1 MLASMVDEAKDK
13 FYTLSEKIK
22 AAEKRMAEIAV
33 LKTHIINYS
42 KTREVYAGY
51 RKAGYSKKYLA
62 EHESDIILHKA
73 AKKAFDELGL
83 KKLPTVKTLQTEYA
97 ALLAEK
103 KSAYAGYNAAQT
115 GRCVPCSFIRQTR
128 SIFWVSTVRKKTV
141 KRSVQREEK

>member
-1 MLASMVDEAKDK
+1 MVQTLLYLEQKDYPDFAVLASMVDEAKDK

-42 KTREVYAGY
+42 KTRDVYAGY

-62 EHESDIILHKA
+62 EHESEIILHKA

-103 KSAYAGYNAAQT
+103 KSA
-115 GRCVPCSFIRQTR
+115 
-128 SIFWVSTVRKKTV
+128 
-141 KRSVQREEK
+141 